1 MTTAVSKLANLRRPA
16 LLVRAAHLGLDA
28 YDRGR
33 ALKRLLPEETSKT
46 STDIFALLFEREE
59 VMDEARR
66 TGVAAYSFARHI
78 ELLAALIVEA
88 RLSGTPSA

>member
-1 MTTAVSKLANLRRPA
+1 MQRAACGRRPA

-33 ALKRLLPEETSKT
+33 GLKRLLPEETPKSPAET
-46 STDIFALLFEREE
+46 FALLFEREE
-59 VMDEARR
+59 MMDEARR

-78 ELLAALIVEA
+78 
-88 RLSGTPSA
+88 